1 MRRISLVSLSLLFV
15 LALGVSL
22 AQAQD
27 DPNDETVRGTFI
39 SSRPSAS
46 LGSAGSSSSS
56 SSSSGSKSTSSKSTS
71 SKSNSSKLT
80 NKTGSN
86 KTGSNKSGST
96 KSGGNSDAGLKNTNT
111 NNSKDNGNAK
121 GGESVA
127 IGLGYSLY
135 MRDSLGRAVRVDPS
149 RKFRAGE
156 SVRLNM
162 ESNIDGYLYIFH
174 RENDGAPVMLFPDAR
189 LNGGEN
195 LITAHVPYE
204 VPSSKEAVES
214 NRWFTFDKTAAIENI
229 YIIVTREPLPDTPT
243 GSALLRYCTTDLK
256 NCSVPVSATAWA
268 KVEEGLKENVTT
280 SISKSFGQAQNKN
293 ESSAVERGLS
303 LTADDPAPSVVRM
316 AVLSKTKTLVTAVAL
331 VHN

>member
-1 MRRISLVSLSLLFV
+1 MRRISLVSLSMFFV

-46 LGSAGSSSSS
+46 LGSAGSSSGSS
-56 SSSSGSKSTSSKSTS
+56 SSSSGKSTSSKSTS
-71 SKSNSSKLT
+71 GKSNTSKLT
-80 NKTGSN
+80 NKSGSN
-86 KTGSNKSGST
+86 KTGST
-96 KSGGNSDAGLKNTNT
+96 KSNGNSNAGLKNTNT
-111 NNSKDNGNAK
+111 TGKTDGSAK

-127 IGLGYSLY
+127 IGLGYSLF

-156 SVRLNM
+156 SVRIYM

-174 RENDGAPVMLFPDAR
+174 RENNSAPVMLFPDAR

-195 LITAHVPYE
+195 LISAHVPYE
-204 VPSSKEAVES
+204 VPSSKETVES
-214 NRWFTFDKTAAIENI
+214 HRWFTFDKTAAIENI
-229 YIIVTREPLPDTPT
+229 FIIVTREPLPDTPT
-243 GSALLRYCTTDLK
+243 GSALLSYCTTNLQ
-256 NCSVPVSATAWA
+256 NCNVPVSATAWA
-268 KVEEGLKENVTT
+268 RVEEGLRENVTT

-316 AVLSKTKTLVTAVAL
+316 AVLTKSKTLVTAVAL